1 MQNMNTIGNIRTRL
15 IDRILTTNNKNL
27 LIAIE
32 NIFVSTQKEAEV
44 VFSSEQIEMLLMSE
58 NDINKGDLISE
69 SELEKSDRKWLV

>member
-32 NIFVSTQKEAEV
+32 NIFVSTQKDEEV
-44 VFSSEQIEMLLMSE
+44 ALSSEQIEMLLMSE
-58 NDINKGDLISE
+58 DDINKGNLISQ
-69 SELEKSDRKWLV
+69 SELEKSDMKWLV